1 MRTSTRCITTLAFG
15 AILCASSSFAATFKL
30 VGSDPTPIPITGPVF
45 NFSAN
50 LNGGGI
56 FEFQNATGGTLTSIT
71 FIADIP
77 NGGPG
82 CPTYPAAHTY
92 NVSVSDLINTGFD
105 TNETTIGCP
114 NDHFVLKIFGTN
126 LPDTDGVFTVNL
138 NDGSTDDLDG
148 TGGWKGAT
156 FRNTITT
163 TGLTNVVP
171 EPGTYA
177 LMGLGLTGL
186 VILRRRR
193 SV

>member
-1 MRTSTRCITTLAFG
+1 MRTSTRCITSLAFG

-45 NFSAN
+45 NFTAN

-56 FEFQNATGGTLTSIT
+56 FEFQNATGGILTSIT

-77 NGGPG
+77 NGGAG
-82 CPTYPAAHTY
+82 CPTYPAANTY
-92 NVSVSDLINTGFD
+92 AVSVIGLLNSGFD
-105 TNETTIGCP
+105 TSETTIGCP
-114 NDHFVLKIFGTN
+114 EDHFVLKIFGTS
-126 LPDTDGVFTVNL
+126 LPDVDGVFTVNL
-138 NDGSTDDLDG
+138 NDRSTDDPDG
-148 TGGWKGAT
+148 AGGWKGAT
-156 FRNTITT
+156 FRNSITS
-163 TGLTNVVP
+163 TGIVP

-177 LMGLGLTGL
+177 LMGVGLAGL